1 MTAEMLVLYLLAIT
15 VVIAVPGP
23 LSLFMVGNAVQYGV
37 WRSWPGF
44 VGGVLAS
51 VSLLLLSALGIGS
64 LLLASPSMF
73 LLLQLFGACYLLY
86 LGLRTWQGRMKS
98 IQVEMSGPPIGTEL
112 FSKAFL
118 LGVSNPKD
126 IVFFLALLPQFLVS
140 TQPLFPQLVV
150 MVVVWMVV
158 DFFCKFGY
166 GLLANYLLSKMAGLR
181 KFFLAVSALCFFSI
195 GVVLLVQ
202 TVAHAVY

>member
-64 LLLASPSMF
+64 L
-73 LLLQLFGACYLLY
+73 
-86 LGLRTWQGRMKS
+86 
-98 IQVEMSGPPIGTEL
+98 
-112 FSKAFL
+112 
-118 LGVSNPKD
+118 
-126 IVFFLALLPQFLVS
+126 
-140 TQPLFPQLVV
+140 
-150 MVVVWMVV
+150 
-158 DFFCKFGY
+158 
-166 GLLANYLLSKMAGLR
+166 
-181 KFFLAVSALCFFSI
+181 
-195 GVVLLVQ
+195 
-202 TVAHAVY
+202 

>member
-1 MTAEMLVLYLLAIT
+1 MTIEMMVLYLLAIT

-37 WRSWPGF
+37 WQSWPGF
-44 VGGVLAS
+44 IGGVLAS

-98 IQVEMSGPPIGTEL
+98 IELKTGGLPIGTKL

-118 LGVSNPKD
+118 LGISNPKD
-126 IVFFLALLPQFLVS
+126 IVFFLALLPQFLMPAR
-140 TQPLFPQLVV
+140 PLFPQLVW
-150 MVVVWMVV
+150 MVVGWMLV

-166 GLLANYLLSKMAGLR
+166 GLLASYLLTKMAGLR
-181 KFFLAVSALCFFSI
+181 KFFLVISSLCFSLI
-195 GVVLLVQ
+195 GAVLLVQ
-202 TVAHAVY
+202 TVVHTLY